1 MGYNLCELT
10 RNTKKQRIAKKKKK
24 KKKERERERGFYKE
38 RMVMWK
44 MSEMM

>member
-1 MGYNLCELT
+1 MVYNFVQLT
-10 RNTKKQRIAKKKKK
+10 PKNKKQPLEKKKKK